1 MLLPLTAC
9 FLPVQPKD
17 FFFLFLLIFLV
28 QSEDLFSN
36 EKGLAF
42 FIKESKYIICFTLM
56 CEKVGRREKASH
68 END

>member
-1 MLLPLTAC
+1 MFPTC
-9 FLPVQPKD
+9 KTEG
-17 FFFLFLLIFLV
+17 FFFLFLFIFLV
-28 QSEDLFSN
+28 QSEDVFSN

-56 CEKVGRREKASH
+56 REKVGGREKTSY